1 MSRLPAGRSGGKE
14 RYRRMIL
21 CKDKNFYKTAARL
34 ASFIAMQNVIVCFVG
49 LVDNIMIGAYSQDAL
64 SGVALANQVQFLL
77 QMIMGG
83 VGEGM
88 AVLAAQYWGTRRV
101 EPIKRVVAI
110 ALDAAILLG
119 TVFLAAAQLCPEWML
134 GLLTADQ
141 GAIAEGTTYM
151 RIVSFSYLFFAASMV
166 LNAAQRSIE
175 NVRVGMVSS
184 FTGVLINVV
193 LNYGLIF
200 GHFGLPR
207 MGAAGAAVATLMARL
222 AEFGVTAVYTYAVD
236 KKLAVKIREFLKP
249 DRLMVKDYVKVALPV
264 VCSGANWGIAMTTQ
278 TGILGH
284 MGSAAIAANSIANS
298 LFQVVSVACYGL
310 SSAAGVLVG
319 KAVGSGER
327 DKLKGYVNSL
337 QLMFLAVGVCS
348 SAVLF
353 ASREVVLSAYAVT
366 PEALAMA
373 RSFMNV
379 LCITIIGTAYQAAC
393 LTGIV
398 RGGGNTKFVFY
409 NDMIFQWLIVIPI
422 SALAAYVW
430 KMSPVWVFF
439 FLKSD
444 QLTKCLVAVWL
455 VNSYRG
461 VRKVTRDEAA

>member
-1 MSRLPAGRSGGKE
+1 
-14 RYRRMIL
+14 MIL
-21 CKDKNFYKTAARL
+21 CKDRDFYRRAVKL
-34 ASFIAMQNVIVCFVG
+34 SSYIALQNVIVCFVG
-49 LVDNIMIGAYSQDAL
+49 LIDNIMIGAYSQDAL
-64 SGVALANQVQFLL
+64 SGIALANQIQFLL
-77 QMIMGG
+77 QMVVNGA
-83 VGEGM
+83 GEGM
-88 AVLAAQYWGTRRV
+88 AVLAAQYWGARKVQPIRRV
-101 EPIKRVVAI
+101 LAI
-110 ALDAAILLG
+110 ALEFALLIA
-119 TVFLAAAQLCPEWML
+119 FCFLLAAQFMPEKLL
-134 GLLTADQ
+134 GLLTSDAAAIGE
-141 GAIAEGTTYM
+141 GAKYM
-151 RIVSFSYLFFAASMV
+151 RIVSFSYLFFAAGMV
-166 LNAAQRSIE
+166 LNSAQRSIE

-184 FTGVLINVV
+184 LTGVLVNVV
-193 LNYGLIF
+193 LNYALIF

-444 QLTKCLVAVWL
+444 QLTKCLVAVWQ
-455 VNSYRG
+455 VNSYRW

>member
-1 MSRLPAGRSGGKE
+1 
-14 RYRRMIL
+14 MIL
-21 CKDKNFYKTAARL
+21 CKDRDFYRRAVKL
-34 ASFIAMQNVIVCFVG
+34 SGYIALQNVIVCFVG

-64 SGVALANQVQFLL
+64 SGIALANQIQFLL
-77 QMIMGG
+77 QMVVNGA
-83 VGEGM
+83 GEGM
-88 AVLAAQYWGTRRV
+88 AVLAAQYWGARRV
-101 EPIKRVVAI
+101 QPIRRVLAI
-110 ALDAAILLG
+110 ALDFALLIAFG
-119 TVFLAAAQLCPEWML
+119 FLLAAQLIPEKLL
-134 GLLTADQ
+134 GLLTSDAAAIGE
-141 GAIAEGTTYM
+141 GAKYM
-151 RIVSFSYLFFAASMV
+151 RIVSFSYLFFAAGMV
-166 LNAAQRSIE
+166 LNSAQRSIE

-184 FTGVLINVV
+184 LTGVIVNVI
-193 LNYGLIF
+193 LNYTLIF
-200 GHFGLPR
+200 GHFGMPR
-207 MGAAGAAVATLMARL
+207 MGAAGAAVATLVARM

-236 KKLAVKIREFLKP
+236 KKLAVKIKEFLKP
-249 DRLMVKDYVKVALPV
+249 ERLMVKDYIKVALPV

-366 PEALAMA
+366 PEALDMA

-409 NDMIFQWLIVIPI
+409 NDMIFQWLIVIPL

-444 QLTKCLVAVWL
+444 QLTKCLVAVWQ
-455 VNSYRG
+455 VNSYRW
-461 VRKVTRDEAA
+461 VKKVTRDEAA